1 MQNSSNSNSP
11 EPEINERFSDNLGK
25 NFRISIFHTE
35 NFSMGDEFRTIV
47 KMLTLKLKS
56 IAQKCENMS
65 KILFH
70 VD

>member
-11 EPEINERFSDNLGK
+11 EPEINELVKISEFQYFNLK
-25 NFRISIFHTE
+25 NI
-35 NFSMGDEFRTIV
+35 SMGDKFRTIV

-56 IAQKCENMS
+56 MSQKCENMS

-70 VD
+70 VDQ